1 MLDNHLATRAFFVG
15 ERITLADIFVA
26 AYVQHVVSV
35 TIDPPARTNY
45 PRLMRHLKNIVNRT
59 KLVDVV
65 SGEAPPYAWEAEEEE
80 AAVVVE
86 TEAAGEAA
94 GEAAEE
100 VDSLVCFLSMLRLDP
115 PSFMVVE
122 LIVFIINKLSG
133 RPKTKH
139 KPDDT
144 TPFPGCLMDCA
155 DRVLSVGMNI
165 HLRLC
170 IFLVVVSN
178 RER

>member
-35 TIDPPARTNY
+35 TIDPPARTN
-45 PRLMRHLKNIVNRT
+45 RLMRHLENIVNRT

-94 GEAAEE
+94 EE

-122 LIVFIINKLSG
+122 LIVFIINKL
-133 RPKTKH
+133 
-139 KPDDT
+139 
-144 TPFPGCLMDCA
+144 
-155 DRVLSVGMNI
+155 RVLQFIEDSFFITQGSVAGFI
-165 HLRLC
+165 D
-170 IFLVVVSN
+170 
-178 RER
+178 